1 MIFSLSRRSALAM
14 LGAAAVPSLAFGKAP
29 DVPMSTQPLTPTDVA
44 FNDLSKR
51 WLEGILRL
59 SPVAATQIGDHRYD
73 SELDDVS
80 DAGRKAR
87 ADFSNGLIKDLA
99 AIDRSQLS
107 RANQVDA
114 AILDNQLRFDQWDDD
129 VFQSWAWDPQ
139 GYNELAGDAIY
150 LLVAREF
157 APLPDRLRSATAR
170 MEKLPRLL
178 AQTRAVLQPARVPL
192 IHAQTVSKQ
201 NGGIVQLVDSVILP
215 QANALS
221 AAEQKKLQETA
232 GKLKAAIIE
241 HQTWLDKTL
250 VPNAKGD
257 FRIGAKLYDQKLAF
271 ALNSPMTR
279 QEIRQTAQAAFDGT
293 RAQMYQI
300 AKGVL
305 NDNPNSPPAP
315 EKPSGAQQQA
325 VIGAALELAYAERP
339 ARDQFVQACEQSVG
353 VATAFVREKDLVT
366 LPDAPVKVIVTPKF
380 KQGVAG
386 AYCDPP
392 GPLDK
397 GQDTF
402 VGVDPIPDDW
412 TQQQAD
418 SYLREYNSR
427 NIHELIV
434 HEAMP
439 GHYVQLWHANAYPSV
454 PRAILASGSFVEGWA
469 CYAENLMAE
478 QGFLNRDPL
487 YILVHLKLNL
497 RSILNA
503 ILDQKIHVDGISRDE
518 AMKLMTEKA
527 FQQEREAAGK
537 WTRAQLSST
546 QLPTYFV
553 GMTEHGNLRAEAEKR
568 WGKDFNLKRYHDT
581 VTSFGSP
588 PVRHVR
594 ALMFDEKIG

>member
-1 MIFSLSRRSALAM
+1 MIFTLSRRSALAM
-14 LGAAAVPSLAFGKAP
+14 LGATALPSLVIRNALAASVPADGSAADAAF
-29 DVPMSTQPLTPTDVA
+29 TE
-44 FNDLSKR
+44 FSKH
-51 WLEGILRL
+51 WLETMLRT
-59 SPVAATQIGDHRYD
+59 SPVAATQIGDHRFD
-73 SELDDVS
+73 RDLDDVS
-80 DAGRKAR
+80 DAGRKTR
-87 ADFSNGLIKDLA
+87 ADARDRLMAMLA
-99 AIDRSQLS
+99 AIDRNKLS

-114 AILDNQLRFDQWDDD
+114 ALIDNQMRFDKWDDE

-139 GYNELAGDAIY
+139 GYTELAGDSIY

-170 MEKLPRLL
+170 MEKLPKLF

-201 NGGIVQLVDSVILP
+201 NGGIVEIVDGVILP

-221 AAEQKKLQETA
+221 AAEQKKLHEA
-232 GKLKAAIIE
+232 ADKLKAAVTE
-241 HQTWLDKTL
+241 HQEWLDKTL

-257 FRIGAKLYDQKLAF
+257 FRIGAKLYDEKLAF
-271 ALNSPMTR
+271 ALNSPLTR
-279 QEIRQTAQAAFDGT
+279 AEIRTAAQAAFDNT
-293 RAQMYQI
+293 RAEMYRI

-305 NDNPNSPPAP
+305 NDKPNAPPTPDSPTD
-315 EKPSGAQQQA
+315 AQQQA
-325 VIGAALELAYAERP
+325 VIGAAMELAYADRP
-339 ARDQFVQACEQSVG
+339 ARDQFVQACKDSVA
-353 VATAFVREKDLVT
+353 VCTAFVRDKDLIT
-366 LPDAPVKVIVTPKF
+366 LPTAPVKVIETPKF

-386 AYCDPP
+386 AYCDSP

-402 VGVDPIPDDW
+402 VAIDPIPSDW
-412 TQQQAD
+412 TQEQAD
-418 SYLREYNSR
+418 SYLKEYNSR

-439 GHYVQLWHANAYPSV
+439 GHYTQLWHANQYPSV
-454 PRAILASGSFVEGWA
+454 PRAILGSGTFVEGWA

-487 YILVHLKLNL
+487 YLLVHLKLNL

-503 ILDQKIHVDGISRDE
+503 ILDQAIHVDGISRDD

-568 WGKDFNLKRYHDT
+568 PGFNLKKYHDA
-581 VTSFGSP
+581 VTAFGSP
-588 PVRHVR
+588 PARYVR
-594 ALMFDEKIG
+594 ALMFDEAID